1 MHCMW
6 YWSFH
11 SSKSAIFNIQILGNF
26 GKSTQ
31 TWWMVWNNWCY
42 VGYKL
47 YCHPKE
53 ERLCESVQEPVYWK
67 RSGSNLLSLAFR
79 VHPPAGDAG
88 ANENSNPPLLK
99 LLHTLDWLRV
109 HFEMFTS
116 YARWSCQDSWHHC
129 PRIRPSLVKKMQT
142 MDFIQND
149 LLMKENYH
157 LWGLWEVLFGKLFM
171 VSAGNKLK

>member
-79 VHPPAGDAG
+79 VHLAAAAVAAADAG
-88 ANENSNPPLLK
+88 VNENSNPPLVVK
-99 LLHTLDWLRV
+99 LLLTLAREAILKCSLLLPNGLGLTVKDSVICCQEDSKNWLHSKWSVYERKLPSV
-109 HFEMFTS
+109 RTVRGLVWKAIHGV
-116 YARWSCQDSWHHC
+116 RW
-129 PRIRPSLVKKMQT
+129 KQT
-142 MDFIQND
+142 
-149 LLMKENYH
+149 
-157 LWGLWEVLFGKLFM
+157 
-171 VSAGNKLK
+171 